1 MIPLPPHDH
10 TETSARKRKM
20 FGSRRST
27 GVAGVG
33 IVLKVGADGGLYVKS
48 MQKKGP
54 AWGSN
59 VVQVRSSSARATQ
72 FEPVCLHV
80 QICI

>member
-1 MIPLPPHDH
+1 
-10 TETSARKRKM
+10 M
-20 FGSRRST
+20 FGSLLSRAEL
-27 GVAGVG
+27 AGVG

-59 VVQVRSSSARATQ
+59 IVQVLLRDASY
-72 FEPVCLHV
+72 PCLCSKAGPLTRV
-80 QICI
+80 SLRK